1 MVFVV
6 DDDAPLRESLGSLLR
21 SIGLRVEL
29 FGSVADF
36 MKYPRPDT
44 ASCLV
49 LDVRLQGSSGLD
61 FQNELAAA
69 GINVPIVFITGYG
82 DIAMTVRAMKAGAVD
97 FLTKP
102 FREQD
107 LIDAVCA
114 AHSRD
119 RQRRESERHAEQL
132 RARHQ
137 TLTAREQTVM
147 ALAAS
152 GLMNKQIA
160 GEIGLSEITVKI
172 HRGQAMRKMGARS
185 FADLV
190 RMAEVAI
197 HIPVIFI
204 TGNPGAQRPPGNHAR
219 IPIAFFPKPFSTEK
233 LLACIEAQILI
244 IGAGFGGVW
253 SALSAARLL
262 DKHDR
267 NDVEITVL
275 APQAELRIRP
285 RFYEPDV
292 HTMKAP
298 LDELFDAVGVKFVK
312 GSAEVIDESSRQVS
326 YVNAAGI
333 QGKLGYDRL
342 VLAAGSKLMR
352 PPVDGLE
359 HAFDVDEIES
369 ATRLEA
375 HIKSLKDKPVS
386 AARNTV
392 VVAGGG
398 FTGIETATEMPARL
412 RAVLGEDADIRVVV
426 VDRAAQIGAALGDGI
441 RPTIVEA
448 SEHL

>member
-1 MVFVV
+1 
-6 DDDAPLRESLGSLLR
+6 
-21 SIGLRVEL
+21 
-29 FGSVADF
+29 
-36 MKYPRPDT
+36 MK
-44 ASCLV
+44 
-49 LDVRLQGSSGLD
+49 Q
-61 FQNELAAA
+61 
-69 GINVPIVFITGYG
+69 
-82 DIAMTVRAMKAGAVD
+82 
-97 FLTKP
+97 
-102 FREQD
+102 
-107 LIDAVCA
+107 
-114 AHSRD
+114 
-119 RQRRESERHAEQL
+119 
-132 RARHQ
+132 
-137 TLTAREQTVM
+137 
-147 ALAAS
+147 
-152 GLMNKQIA
+152 
-160 GEIGLSEITVKI
+160 
-172 HRGQAMRKMGARS
+172 
-185 FADLV
+185 
-190 RMAEVAI
+190 
-197 HIPVIFI
+197 
-204 TGNPGAQRPPGNHAR
+204 
-219 IPIAFFPKPFSTEK
+219 
-233 LLACIEAQILI
+233 QILI

-326 YVNAAGI
+326 YINAAGI

-412 RAVLGEDADIRVVV
+412 RAVLGEDADIRVIV

-448 SEHL
+448 SEHLGIQWILNTTVAAVDANGVTLADGQRIESNTVIWTVGFRANSLTEQVQGTRDHQGRLHVDQHLKVRGHADVYASGDVAYAATDDLGNFAAMSCQHAIALGRHAGNNVAAELLGVEPIAYSQPKYVTCVDLGAWGAVFTEGWDRQVKLIKQEAKELKTQINTLWIYPPAADRAVALAAADPLIPVA